1 MSEETASLSKST
13 AKISVYTTISRIT
26 GFIAIIVLAY
36 ALGNTNLADSYNLAN
51 TIPNMLYELVLG
63 GILTSLFI
71 PIFMDHLIKDKEKA
85 WKVVSNI
92 ANISILF
99 LIVMAIIGTVFSFYF
114 IRVQTFLLPADAK
127 KVELASFFFKFFVW
141 EIVFYGA
148 CSILNGILQSLK
160 RFSVPAAAPILNN
173 LVTIATVLF
182 IYMPLRDASPEAA
195 LVGLAI
201 GTTFGVMAMALVQ
214 IPALLKVGYKHHW
227 ILDFKDET
235 FLKLA
240 ALALPVFGYVASNQL
255 GQIVVNILAFQFT
268 SGFSYW
274 TYAWRFYQLP
284 YGILAVSIATV
295 LFPYIA
301 ERSSKDD
308 IDGIKEYLSLGVRTT
323 SFVILPATAFIF
335 ILSKPLILTTISHG
349 AFTESGGLKTA
360 EVLGYFSLGLLPF
373 SLHMFVARIFY
384 ALKDTM
390 TPMKMNA
397 LGVPLM
403 IVMDIILVRY
413 FEVAGLAMGNSITY
427 AFTTTLLFLALRK
440 RIGPLGARNMVRKAL
455 RFTIISIISGFLIVV
470 ATGHPFFSG
479 TDFTSSLLSLI
490 VGLTVGI
497 GSYLIINHIMKTEET
512 EFIWDMFR
520 GILRRW
526 RNNAKGGQS

>member
-13 AKISVYTTISRIT
+13 ATISVYTTISRVT

-71 PIFMDHLIKDKEKA
+71 PIFMDHLIKDKDKA

-114 IRVQTFLLPADAK
+114 IRIQTFLVPAGAE
-127 KVELASFFFKFFVW
+127 KVKLASLFFKFFVW

-148 CSILNGILQSLK
+148 CSILNGVLQSLK
-160 RFSVPAAAPILNN
+160 KFKVPAAAPILNN

-182 IYMPLRDASPEAA
+182 IYLPLRNENPEAA

-201 GTTFGVMAMALVQ
+201 GTTFGVAAMDLIQ
-214 IPALLKVGYKHHW
+214 IPALIKVGYKHHW
-227 ILDFKDET
+227 VLDFRDET

-240 ALALPVFGYVASNQL
+240 VLSIPVFGYVASNQI
-255 GQIVVNILAFQFT
+255 GQIVVNILAFQFD

-295 LFPYIA
+295 LFPYIS
-301 ERSSKDD
+301 ERSSNND
-308 IDGIKEYLSLGVRTT
+308 ISGIKEYLSIGVRTT
-323 SFVILPATAFIF
+323 SFVILPATAFIYV
-335 ILSKPLILTTISHG
+335 LSEPIILTTISHG
-349 AFTESGGLKTA
+349 AFSVGGGIKTA
-360 EVLGYFSLGLLPF
+360 QVLAYFTLGLLPF
-373 SLHMFVARIFY
+373 SLHMFIARIFY

-397 LGVPLM
+397 LGVPVM
-403 IVMDIILVRY
+403 IVLDIILVRF
-413 FEVAGLAMGNSITY
+413 FEVAGLALGNSITY
-427 AFTTTLLFLALRK
+427 AFTTTLLFLSLRK
-440 RIGPLGARNMVRKAL
+440 RIGPLGARDMVRRTIK
-455 RFTIISIISGFLIVV
+455 FTIISIFSALLIIIVTGFSI
-470 ATGHPFFSG
+470 FSG
-479 TDFTSSLLSLI
+479 TDFLSSLLNLI

-497 GSYLIINHIMKTEET
+497 SSYLLINHVMKTEET
-512 EFIWDMFR
+512 EFIWGMFR
-520 GILRRW
+520 GILRKW
-526 RNNAKGGQS
+526 QNNSKGD

>member
-13 AKISVYTTISRIT
+13 ATISLYTTISRVT
-26 GFIAIIVLAY
+26 GFLAIIVLAY

-51 TIPNMLYELVLG
+51 TIPNMFYELVLG

-71 PIFMDHLIKDKEKA
+71 PIFMDHLVKDKEKA
-85 WKVVSNI
+85 WRVVSNI

-114 IRVQTFLLPADAK
+114 IRAQTFLVPGDAK
-127 KVELASFFFKFFVW
+127 KVLFASFFFKFFVW
-141 EIVFYGA
+141 EIAFYGA
-148 CSILNGILQSLK
+148 CSIMNGVLQSLK
-160 RFSVPAAAPILNN
+160 KFKVPAAAPILNN
-173 LVTIATVLF
+173 LVTIATVVF
-182 IYMPLRDASPEAA
+182 IYMPLRESNPEAA
-195 LVGLAI
+195 LIGLAI
-201 GTTFGVMAMALVQ
+201 GTTFGVAAMALVQ

-227 ILDFKDET
+227 VLDFKDET

-240 ALALPVFGYVASNQL
+240 VLSVPVFGYVASNQI
-255 GQIVVNILAFQFT
+255 GQVVVNILAFQFD

-301 ERSSKDD
+301 ERSSKND

-323 SFVILPATAFIF
+323 AFVILPATAFIF
-335 ILSKPLILTTISHG
+335 VLSEPIILTTISHG
-349 AFTESGGLKTA
+349 AFSVSGGIKTA
-360 EVLGYFSLGLLPF
+360 EVLSYFALGLLPF

-397 LGVPLM
+397 LGVPVM
-403 IVMDIILVRY
+403 IVLDIILVRY
-413 FEVAGLAMGNSITY
+413 FEVAGLALGNSITY
-427 AFTTTLLFLALRK
+427 AFTTTLLLIALRK
-440 RIGPLGARNMVRKAL
+440 RIGPLGIRNMVKKVM
-455 RFTIISIISGFLIVV
+455 RFTAISIVSAFLIVIAISLPV
-470 ATGHPFFSG
+470 FSG
-479 TDFTSSLLSLI
+479 TGFTSNLLSLI
-490 VGLTVGI
+490 VGLTLGV
-497 GSYLIINHIMKTEET
+497 GSYLFINQMMKTEET

-526 RNNAKGGQS
+526 KRN